1 MTKACFCCNEE
12 FGEVSMKTSRS
23 RFKIMG
29 LKPPEGMGGDD
40 RICLKCL
47 NKIHK
52 DEIKRIK
59 IFQIR
64 KDFQNTYSK
73 PTI

>member
-52 DEIKRIK
+52 NEIKRIK
-59 IFQIR
+59 ILKLEKIF
-64 KDFQNTYSK
+64 KTPNSK

>member
-59 IFQIR
+59 ISQIR
-64 KDFQNTYSK
+64 KNFQNT
-73 PTI
+73 

>member
-1 MTKACFCCNEE
+1 MTKACFCCNEV
-12 FGEVSMKTSRS
+12 FGEASMKTSRS

-29 LKPPEGMGGDD
+29 LRPPEGMGGDD

-47 NKIHK
+47 NKIHN

-59 IFQIR
+59 ISQIR
-64 KDFQNTYSK
+64 KNIQNTLQ
-73 PTI
+73 

>member
-1 MTKACFCCNEE
+1 MIKVCFSCNEE
-12 FGEVSMKTSRS
+12 FGETNMKTSRS

-29 LKPPEGMGGDD
+29 LRPPEGMGGDD

-47 NKIHK
+47 NKIHN

-59 IFQIR
+59 ISQIR
-64 KDFQNTYSK
+64 KNIQNT
-73 PTI
+73 

>member
-12 FGEVSMKTSRS
+12 FGAVSMKTSRT

-59 IFQIR
+59 ISQIR
-64 KDFQNTYSK
+64 KNFQNT
-73 PTI
+73 

>member
-12 FGEVSMKTSRS
+12 FGVVSMKTSRS

-59 IFQIR
+59 ISQIR
-64 KDFQNTYSK
+64 KDFQNT
-73 PTI
+73 